1 MPARMKVALLY
12 PPTCD
17 PTAPYLAVPTLSG
30 WLRSHGHQ
38 VLPIDA
44 NLEGWEHLLS
54 KSELTR
60 LGQRLDERRQSL
72 EQKPALD
79 HTDQLAY
86 ATLLNAAADAR
97 QVPEEIADALA
108 VFRDPERF
116 YRRSDYAAAVHVVE
130 SAQRLISAAYTPLG
144 LDFVAYRTP
153 FSLMNAS
160 EIALDAAPDRDPF
173 HSAFL
178 RIAERIRAQGCPLVG
193 LSVAFPGQIQPAFS
207 LAYTLRQQLPGVYIT
222 VGGPALTQMLLRL
235 KPEAL
240 EHALGPFD
248 SAVAYEGEFAL
259 LELIAALE
267 RGERPRGLIKGQTV
281 EDMSLL
287 PGPDFEGLPLDRYL
301 APELVL
307 PYDPTRGCY
316 WGVCTFC
323 HYGLAEVGTARHRER
338 PLEQVLDQLTALQT
352 KHGTRVF
359 YFSQDAFAPRI
370 AGQIARGIAE
380 RGLDLRWATDMRPER
395 SLSPERCAE
404 LVQGGA
410 LSAALGVESASPRV
424 LSLIDKG
431 IRVED
436 MKRVIENLSEA
447 GMAVE
452 AMCFSDFPTESYR
465 EALSTIE
472 LVKGLTPHLSLFILG
487 RFDLTHGSLVA
498 QKPGEFGIKE
508 VWHIEGDEFQ
518 TGLFF
523 QEREQAKS
531 ERQRAQVESLV
542 AELSA
547 RWSLR
552 RYPWAGALSTAHT
565 LLWYARF
572 GKGVFRE
579 LAQLDESA
587 PPARGT
593 LAPPLLVHTRFDV
606 RKADELSLAVEA
618 EIWQELVQQ
627 RRKVTR
633 SDYAALAARAP
644 ALPVTPGL
652 WRCARGVA
660 PERMPGPAQGR
671 RQSHAPNDA
680 NFQSKRAAPHAGRAS
695 GRRASP
701 RRRRATP

>member
-1 MPARMKVALLY
+1 MKVALIY

-30 WLRSHGHQ
+30 WLRAHGHE

-54 KSELTR
+54 KPELTR
-60 LGQRLDERRQSL
+60 LAARLEQRRQEL
-72 EQKPALD
+72 EQQPALG

-86 ATLLNAAADAR
+86 STLLNAAADAR
-97 QVPEEIADALA
+97 HAPAGIEDALA
-108 VFRDPERF
+108 TFRDPHRF
-116 YRRSDYAAAVHVVE
+116 YDPRQYGAAVSVVE

-153 FSLMNAS
+153 FSLMNAG
-160 EIALDAAPDRDPF
+160 EIARDAAPDRDPF
-173 HSAFL
+173 HAAFV
-178 RIAERIRAQGCPLVG
+178 RIAERVRAEGARMVG

-207 LAYTLRQQLPGVYIT
+207 LAYSLRQQLPELYLT

-235 KPEAL
+235 RPEAL

-248 SAVAYEGEFAL
+248 SAVAYEGEYAL
-259 LELIAALE
+259 LELIQALE
-267 RGERPRGLIKGQTV
+267 RGERPRGLIKGRTV
-281 EDMSLL
+281 EDMSQL
-287 PGPDFEGLPLDRYL
+287 PGPDFTGLPLDRYL

-338 PLEQVLDQLTALQT
+338 PVEQVLDQLTLLQAR
-352 KHGTRVF
+352 HRTRIF

-380 RGLDLRWATDMRPER
+380 RGLQLRWATDMRPER

-436 MKRVIENLSEA
+436 MRRVIENLSEA

-465 EALSTIE
+465 EALATID
-472 LVKGLTPHLSLFILG
+472 LVKALTPHLSLFILG

-498 QKPGEFGIKE
+498 QKPGDFGIKE

-523 QEREQAKS
+523 QEGQNAKS

-542 AELSA
+542 SELSA
-547 RWSLR
+547 RWRLR

-565 LLWYARF
+565 LLWYERF

-579 LAQLDESA
+579 LGRQEERSRAQK
-587 PPARGT
+587 
-593 LAPPLLVHTRFDV
+593 PLLVQTRFDV
-606 RKADELSLAVEA
+606 RQVEEQSSA
-618 EIWQELVQQ
+618 YEAGIWQELVQN

-633 SDYAALAARAP
+633 EDYTALAAGAP
-644 ALPVTPGL
+644 SLGAAPGL
-652 WRCARGVA
+652 WRCASGEA
-660 PERMPGPAQGR
+660 PERVPGPAQGR
-671 RQSHAPNDA
+671 RQSHAA
-680 NFQSKRAAPHAGRAS
+680 NGAKQHRTAQ
-695 GRRASP
+695 
-701 RRRRATP
+701 RRRRAQP